1 MGYRRAAPAGAKLG
15 VASGNFHAVHAR
27 MCTSWGTIGSRR
39 PLKGQLVLQ
48 ALPTVTMPRYFH
60 GVVSRFSAGRRS
72 LSLGDRQAVTSF
84 LQRSG
89 ISFHGIQQFLGGE
102 GVTIVGDRL
111 KLAAKVGE
119 LLDPKQVL
127 PVGHAALLLPAV
139 QSARE
144 ATRRAQKLQHL
155 GLSVSGAQQ
164 FVAGLLMNGAE
175 DRQIL
180 PQIVIAAL
188 TAHGGGYN
196 QMTLD
201 DTRGKEK

>member
-1 MGYRRAAPAGAKLG
+1 M
-15 VASGNFHAVHAR
+15 
-27 MCTSWGTIGSRR
+27 TT
-39 PLKGQLVLQ
+39 
-48 ALPTVTMPRYFH
+48 PRYFH

-89 ISFHGIQQFLGGE
+89 ITVQGIQQFLDGE
-102 GVTIVGDRL
+102 SVATVGDRP

-127 PVGHAALLLPAV
+127 SLGHAALLLPAV

-144 ATRRAQKLQHL
+144 VTRRARKLQDL
-155 GLSVSGAQQ
+155 GLSATGAQQ
-164 FVAGLLMNGAE
+164 FVAGLPMNGAD

-188 TAHGGGYN
+188 RSALFVHGGGFN

-201 DTRGKEK
+201 DTAGKEK

>member
-1 MGYRRAAPAGAKLG
+1 
-15 VASGNFHAVHAR
+15 
-27 MCTSWGTIGSRR
+27 
-39 PLKGQLVLQ
+39 
-48 ALPTVTMPRYFH
+48 VTTPRYFH
-60 GVVSRFSAGRRS
+60 GVVSRFSAGRHS

-89 ISFHGIQQFLGGE
+89 ISFQGIQQFLGGE
-102 GVTIVGDRL
+102 GVTNVGDRH

-119 LLDPKQVL
+119 LLDPRVL
-127 PVGHAALLLPAV
+127 PVGHAAPLLPAV

-144 ATRRAQKLQHL
+144 ATRRAQKLQDL
-155 GLSVSGAQQ
+155 GLSVTGAQQ
-164 FVAGLLMNGAE
+164 FVGGLPMNGAD

-180 PQIVIAAL
+180 PQTVIAALRSAL